1 VAAARGVVTGAAMN
15 DVVIRRARPADLPVL
30 AALRWEFRTDGAAP
44 VEERVTFE
52 ARFRKEV
59 AAALADGSWL
69 AWVAEVDGLVV
80 GHVYAARIAKLPN
93 PVDEAE
99 THLYVSNLYV
109 RPEHRGRGLAR
120 ALLDAVLADDDEV
133 DATILWARPGTA
145 ALYERYG
152 FGASPEL
159 MERRP

>member
-1 VAAARGVVTGAAMN
+1 M
-15 DVVIRRARPADLPVL
+15 IRRAQPADLPVL
-30 AALRWEFRTDGAAP
+30 AALRWEFRTHGATP
-44 VEERVTFE
+44 VEERATFE
-52 ARFRKEV
+52 ARFRKQLG
-59 AAALADGSWL
+59 AALADGSWQ
-69 AWVAEVDGLVV
+69 AWVADVDGLVV

-120 ALLDAVLADDDEV
+120 DLLGAVLADADEV

-152 FGASPEL
+152 FRFSPEL

>member
-1 VAAARGVVTGAAMN
+1 M
-15 DVVIRRARPADLPVL
+15 IRRAQPADLPVL
-30 AALRWEFRTDGAAP
+30 AALRWEFRTHGAKP
-44 VEERVTFE
+44 VEERAAFE
-52 ARFRKEV
+52 ARFRKQV
-59 AAALADGSWL
+59 GAALADGSWQ

-109 RPEHRGRGLAR
+109 CPEHRGTGLAT
-120 ALLDAVLADDDEV
+120 ALLDAALAAADDVDDDV
-133 DATILWARPGTA
+133 DAAILWARPGTA
-145 ALYERYG
+145 GLYERYG
-152 FGASPEL
+152 FGFSPEL

>member
-1 VAAARGVVTGAAMN
+1 VG
-15 DVVIRRARPADLPVL
+15 
-30 AALRWEFRTDGAAP
+30 
-44 VEERVTFE
+44 
-52 ARFRKEV
+52 
-59 AAALADGSWL
+59 AALADGSWQ
-69 AWVAEVDGLVV
+69 AWVAEDDDGADDGADGLVV
-80 GHVYAARIAKLPN
+80 GHVYAARIGKLPN

-109 RPEHRGRGLAR
+109 LPEHRGRGLGR
-120 ALLDAVLADDDEV
+120 ALLDAVLAEAEGTDTDTDTDI

-152 FGASPEL
+152 FGFSPEL